1 MIPETRKTE
10 GELSFND
17 FKAEVLNDYRWCVV
31 SREASLLGRKEVL
44 TGKAKFG
51 IFGDGKELPQIALA
65 KVFRKGDWRSGYYR
79 DQTLMFAAGEATVE
93 QFFSQLF
100 ADPNTENDPFS
111 GGRQMNSHFVTRSL
125 DENGNWK
132 NIAQQKNSAAD
143 ASPTASQIPRA
154 LGLAQ
159 ASKLYRDHSDMPGAE
174 MFSDNGN
181 EICFA
186 TIGDASTSEGLFWE
200 SVNAAGVLHIPL
212 CFSVWD
218 DGYGISV
225 PKKYQTTKGSIS
237 ELLKGFRANDKGDGM
252 DIYEVNGWDY
262 VKLCETYQKAAARMR
277 ETHIPALI
285 HVKELTQ
292 PQGHSTSGS
301 HERYKSKR
309 RLEWEREYDC
319 NLKFREWI
327 LETALASD
335 EELLQIEKDAKA
347 FVIEAK
353 NNAWQKFIN
362 PIKGQVKQAAA
373 LMDEMASASS
383 SYGETVLQIKNELV
397 AIREPLRRE
406 VLSSIKKALRAVR
419 FEASEAKN
427 ILLNYKK
434 ALEAEAREK
443 FNSYLHSESEHNALQ
458 VREVKPVYDEDAPL
472 LNGYEILNKFFD
484 YILTNNKSVIAFG
497 EDVGNIGDVNQ
508 GFAGLQEKHG
518 VHRVYDVGIR
528 EATIMGQAI
537 GLSLRGFRPI
547 AEIQYLDYLIYGL
560 QPLTDDLATLQYR
573 SKGAQKAPVIVR
585 TRGHRLEGIWHTG
598 SPMSMI
604 LGSLRGMYVCVPR
617 NMTQAAGMYNTL
629 LQSDEP
635 GLIIECL
642 NGYRLKEKLPANLG
656 AYTVPFGMPEV
667 LQEGNDITLVTY
679 GSCVRIAQE
688 AITELDKAGISVEL
702 VDVQTLLPF
711 DLNHTIIE
719 SIKKTNRVLFLD
731 EDVPGGAAAF
741 MFQKVMEEQ
750 HAYFYLDSEAKTLT
764 AQPHRSAYGSDGD
777 YFSKPNADD
786 VFDAVYKIM
795 NEADPDGYPEL

>member
-1 MIPETRKTE
+1 MSTKTTQTEISFET
-10 GELSFND
+10 
-17 FKAEVLNDYRWCVV
+17 FKAEVLSDYRWCVA
-31 SREASLLGRKEVL
+31 SREASILGRKEVL

-51 IFGDGKELPQIALA
+51 IFGDGKELPQIAMA
-65 KVFRKGDWRSGYYR
+65 KVFQNGDWRSGYYR
-79 DQTLMFAAGEATVE
+79 DQTFMFAIGEATVE
-93 QFFSQLF
+93 QFFAQLF
-100 ADPNTENDPFS
+100 ADPNSENDPFS
-111 GGRQMNSHFVTRSL
+111 AGRQMNAHFVTRSL

-132 NIAQQKNSAAD
+132 NIAQQKNSSAD
-143 ASPTASQIPRA
+143 ASPTASQMARA
-154 LGLAQ
+154 VGLAQ
-159 ASKLYRDHSDMPGAE
+159 ASKVYREYHDMPNAE

-200 SVNAAGVLHIPL
+200 SVNAAGVLHVPL

-237 ELLKGFRANDKGDGM
+237 ELLKGFRTNDKGEGM

-277 ETHIPALI
+277 ETHNPALI

-301 HERYKSKR
+301 HERYKSKK
-309 RLEWEREYDC
+309 RLQWEQEHDC
-319 NLKFREWI
+319 NLKFRNWI
-327 LETALASD
+327 LESALATED
-335 EELLQIEKDAKA
+335 ELLALEKEAKQYVADAKST
-347 FVIEAK
+347 
-353 NNAWQKFIN
+353 AWKKFLA
-362 PIKGQVKQAAA
+362 PIKNQVQRAVAIYDEIAAA
-373 LMDEMASASS
+373 SS
-383 SYGETVLQIKNELV
+383 QSEAVLQLKTELL

-406 VLSSIKKALRAVR
+406 VLSNIKKVLRLIR
-419 FEASEAKN
+419 FEDMEAKYD
-427 ILLNYKK
+427 LLNFRKS
-434 ALEAEAREK
+434 LEAEAREK
-443 FNSYLHSESEHNALQ
+443 FNSHLYSECEHNALN
-458 VREVKPVYDEDAPL
+458 VREVKPIYEEEAPL
-472 LNGYEILNKFFD
+472 LNGYDLLNHFFD
-484 YILTNNKSVIAFG
+484 DALTRHPNLLAFG

-518 VHRVYDVGIR
+518 EHRVFDVGIR

-537 GLSLRGFRPI
+537 GLALRGLRPI

-573 SKGAQKAPVIVR
+573 TKGAQKAPVIVR

-635 GLIIECL
+635 ALIIECL
-642 NGYRLKEKLPANLG
+642 NGYRLKEKLPSNIG
-656 AYTVPFGMPEV
+656 IYTVPLGQPEV
-667 LQEGNDITLVTY
+667 LQEGDDITLVTY
-679 GSCVRIAQE
+679 GSCVRVAQE
-688 AITELDKAGISVEL
+688 AIAELEKVGISVEL
-702 VDVQTLLPF
+702 IDVQTLLPF
-711 DLNHTIIE
+711 DLNHTIVE
-719 SIKKTNRVLFLD
+719 SIQKTNRVLFLD
-731 EDVPGGAAAF
+731 EDVPGGAAAY

-750 HAYFYLDSEAKTLT
+750 QAYFYLDSEAKTLT

-786 VFDAVYKIM
+786 VFDAVYEIM
-795 NEADPDGYPEL
+795 NDAEPARFPI